1 MSRLSGQTSVAT
13 NADILMNSP
22 FDTRSWTPYYSGLTD
37 GTIPQPYKGML
48 VSVYGESDVTKNGL
62 YFCTDVGGNG
72 VITTLNTKWSKVGS
86 DIASITSATFVSSA
100 GTLNFSGTTTASTF
114 QASGIFE
121 YLDYLTVTANT
132 ISGYT
137 NTSGNTPVFG
147 GVIDSATGGYLS
159 GSTLYL
165 TGTGFLSTGVTIN
178 GFGTLTSNPFTGGTS
193 SAGTGGTTAL
203 TATLIVSGQT
213 TGTTIDLEDVFTFTN
228 ESTTKR
234 EVGGIPEGSLIF
246 QSGKTIHQIL
256 QEIFYPVE
264 YPTISPISTSLIR
277 NTGAPG
283 FTSPNLQIVGTTGV
297 VTLTASY
304 TSGTSIVTGNA
315 TTQRKTGPVLQYL
328 FSGSGIPTPIIN
340 VTSNI
345 SNATNVTE
353 YPYTAQTGYN
363 TWGAVISYDVGQQP
377 VDDSLQPFNS
387 SQTTQFTQSGTVT
400 TSPVTIEGVYPIFAN
415 STTLTAETQQTLYSN
430 LVKVACETGVKP
442 PASLGGIVIYFVQG
456 DDNDTAIYF
465 KIPTN
470 MVTDL
475 GNPTVSV
482 YNFNSQVYSDVTSGW
497 IITNTPMVINGSTVN
512 YKLYTWNK
520 ATYGKFGDRYI
531 RLCF

>member
-22 FDTRSWTPYYSGLTD
+22 FDTRSWTPYYTGLTD
-37 GTIPQPYKGML
+37 GNIPQPYKGML
-48 VSVYGESDVTKNGL
+48 VSVYGESDTTKNGL
-62 YFCTDVGGNG
+62 YFCTDVGGSG
-72 VITTLNTKWSKVGS
+72 VVTTEFTQWSKVGS

-121 YLDYLTVTANT
+121 YLNNLTVTANT

-228 ESTTKR
+228 QATTKR
-234 EVGGIPEGSLIF
+234 QVGGIPSGSLLF

-256 QEIFYPVE
+256 QEIFYPVDR
-264 YPTISPISTSLIR
+264 PSIDDIGAVLSR
-277 NTGAPG
+277 NSGVGG
-283 FTSPNLQIVGTTGV
+283 FTPSQYQIVGATGNI
-297 VTLTASY
+297 TLSSLY
-304 TSGTSIVTGNA
+304 TSGTSQVGSNTSTLRRTGSVSA
-315 TTQRKTGPVLQYL
+315 FTYTGP
-328 FSGSGIPTPIIN
+328 N
-340 VTSNI
+340 VQGGTYTQPSNFNSDSYSLTSP
-345 SNATNVTE
+345 
-353 YPYTAQTGYN
+353 PYTVMLGNN
-363 TWGAVISYDVGQQP
+363 TWTGSISYNVGQQP
-377 VDDSLQPFNS
+377 VDDSFQPYNAS
-387 SQTTQFTQSGTVT
+387 DTTQFTQAGTKAT
-400 TSPVTIEGVYPIFAN
+400 NSVTIEGVYPISATTNDGLVDYIQQPLISMVNNSDISIILPNEIDANFKQRFILPEQLHTKLTSFQLFNNTTGNYDTVDITDFAN
-415 STTLTAETQQTLYSN
+415 ITFYGTLTIN
-430 LVKVACETGVKP
+430 
-442 PASLGGIVIYFVQG
+442 
-456 DDNDTAIYF
+456 
-465 KIPTN
+465 
-470 MVTDL
+470 
-475 GNPTVSV
+475 GNPVD
-482 YNFNSQVYSDVTSGW
+482 Y
-497 IITNTPMVINGSTVN
+497 
-512 YKLYTWNK
+512 YKYQYKKGGTTGESKIKLFFT
-520 ATYGKFGDRYI
+520 
-531 RLCF
+531 

>member
-1 MSRLSGQTSVAT
+1 MSRLTGQTSVAT

-22 FDTRSWTPYYSGLTD
+22 FDTRSWTPYYTGLTD
-37 GTIPQPYKGML
+37 GNIPQPYKGML
-48 VSVYGESDVTKNGL
+48 VSVYGESDTTKNGL

-121 YLDYLTVTANT
+121 YLNNLTVTANT

-193 SAGTGGTTAL
+193 SAGSGGTTAL

-228 ESTTKR
+228 QSTTKR
-234 EVGGIPEGSLIF
+234 QVGGIPSGSLLF

-256 QEIFYPVE
+256 QEIFYPVD
-264 YPTISPISTSLIR
+264 SPSIDDIQATLNR
-277 NTGAPG
+277 NVSAGGG
-283 FTSPNLQIVGTTGV
+283 FSASQYQIVGTTGDI
-297 VTLTASY
+297 TLTSLY
-304 TSGTSIVTGNA
+304 TSGTSQVGANA
-315 TTQRKTGPVLQYL
+315 STLRKTGSVSA
-328 FSGSGIPTPIIN
+328 FTWSGPLIPGGEFTQIS
-340 VTSNI
+340 SNN
-345 SNATNVTE
+345 SDAYSLPST
-353 YPYTAQTGYN
+353 YTVIEGENIWTGS
-363 TWGAVISYDVGQQP
+363 ISYNIGQQP
-377 VDDSLQPFNS
+377 VDDSFQPYNDAD
-387 SQTTQFTQSGTVT
+387 TTQFTQAGTKPT
-400 TSPVTIEGVYPIFAN
+400 NSVTIEGVYPISATTTAGLVDYVQQPLISMVNNSDISIILPNETDANYKQRFILPQQLHESLTSFKLLNTTTGIYDIVPITDFAN
-415 STTLTAETQQTLYSN
+415 ITFYGTLTIN
-430 LVKVACETGVKP
+430 
-442 PASLGGIVIYFVQG
+442 
-456 DDNDTAIYF
+456 
-465 KIPTN
+465 
-470 MVTDL
+470 
-475 GNPTVSV
+475 GNPVDYHKYQYKKPGITGESGIIL
-482 YNFNSQVYSDVTSGW
+482 YFN
-497 IITNTPMVINGSTVN
+497 
-512 YKLYTWNK
+512 
-520 ATYGKFGDRYI
+520 
-531 RLCF
+531 